1 MRGKEDQA
9 AKVLSDRIEPQ
20 VRRTFNKYGR
30 VPSVAFVVSDEQ
42 LAVMPLPDGEAVR
55 GALERIKAV
64 AAVMDAYLVALVSEE
79 VAKVVDGAG
88 LEAGKARTVLVL
100 FQMDRGEPQARIAA
114 VDVTGELGEFQDFAI
129 RVDGGA
135 AEARPASGHR
145 GKRWVS

>member
-20 VRRTFNKYGR
+20 VRRAVNKYGR

-114 VDVTGELGEFQDFAI
+114 GDGTRELGE
-129 RVDGGA
+129 
-135 AEARPASGHR
+135 E
-145 GKRWVS
+145 